1 MASISKYV
9 TKGYGQVEPNHLS
22 AQRNGK
28 IYAQL
33 PADSTLEQI
42 ENGMFV
48 KYDLAKGKV
57 NLTGEGE
64 WMLVFNEEKTYEA
77 NQTRKDF
84 VMTTENQIRGII
96 VPRVFKTDI
105 GDIYTTNMVVDA
117 EYAEEDKLTVDTATG
132 VLKAAG
138 EATEFIWQI
147 AKLTTMP
154 DGQKAV
160 KLVRIA

>member
-33 PADSTLEQI
+33 PAVASLKQI

-48 KYDLAKGKV
+48 KYDLAAGNV
-57 NLTGEGE
+57 NLDGEGE
-64 WMLVFNEEKTYEA
+64 WMLVFSEEKVYGDRES
-77 NQTRKDF
+77 RKDF
-84 VMTTENQIRGII
+84 VMTTENQIRGVI
-96 VPRVFKTDI
+96 VPRCLKTDI
-105 GDIYTTNMVVDA
+105 GDIYTTNMVADG
-117 EYAEEDKLTVDTATG
+117 EYSAEDKLTVDAATG

-138 EATEFIWQI
+138 DATDFIWQVV
-147 AKLTTMP
+147 KTTTMP